1 MRVIEVNNT
10 DLVGRAFNGFDLH
23 LALIDRNIAAK
34 QVVLEKQSNIP
45 SVIQLPYDEII
56 RQEISY
62 IEQKMAVSNLLFPFA
77 EQLMDL
83 EEYKEADIVHFHFP
97 YHQMFSLL
105 DYPKIMKENSIW
117 TIHDPWILTGNCT
130 HPMQCEQW
138 KVECK
143 ECGNLEDDYFPMC
156 VDNVN
161 FMWKIKEHVL
171 KKINPHIVVAS
182 HWMKKRI
189 EQSPLTCHFS
199 KIHVIPFGIQ
209 ADNHADIVKKSND
222 GKITVGFRAENGD
235 IKGCS
240 FLYEALRRLKDKK
253 HYKLEVV
260 GNGDIPQDISQ
271 MYEVAEYGFVKDR
284 QTLIEILKRCD
295 VFVMPSLAESFGLM
309 ALEAMACK
317 CVVIC
322 FKETVIEENINVPK
336 CGVAVAYKSGVELAD
351 AIEDVCA
358 SPDGL
363 VKRQENGY
371 RYVKEQYSF
380 ERYVR
385 NHVRLFEEVLKR

>member
-1 MRVIEVNNT
+1 
-10 DLVGRAFNGFDLH
+10 
-23 LALIDRNIAAK
+23 
-34 QVVLEKQSNIP
+34 
-45 SVIQLPYDEII
+45 
-56 RQEISY
+56 
-62 IEQKMAVSNLLFPFA
+62 
-77 EQLMDL
+77 
-83 EEYKEADIVHFHFP
+83 
-97 YHQMFSLL
+97 
-105 DYPKIMKENSIW
+105 
-117 TIHDPWILTGNCT
+117 
-130 HPMQCEQW
+130 
-138 KVECK
+138 
-143 ECGNLEDDYFPMC
+143 
-156 VDNVN
+156 
-161 FMWKIKEHVL
+161 
-171 KKINPHIVVAS
+171 
-182 HWMKKRI
+182 
-189 EQSPLTCHFS
+189 
-199 KIHVIPFGIQ
+199 
-209 ADNHADIVKKSND
+209 
-222 GKITVGFRAENGD
+222 
-235 IKGCS
+235 
-240 FLYEALRRLKDKK
+240 
-253 HYKLEVV
+253 
-260 GNGDIPQDISQ
+260 

-284 QTLIEILKRCD
+284 KKLIEILKRCD